1 MSEYNFDVAKI
12 TEEVIEWIQKWISE
26 NGNERTKVIVGI
38 SGGKDSSVV
47 SALMVKALGKDRV
60 VGVMMPNGEQK
71 DIADSRTLVSHLG
84 IKNFTVNIS
93 KAYEGIQRA
102 FAESGVIEIEEN
114 AQSDKKQQT
123 NDSSCFLSNDS
134 FSPVFKT
141 NTPARLRMV
150 TLYGIGAQIGNCRVA
165 NTCNLSEDLVGYST
179 FYGDAAGD
187 FAPINKLTTE
197 EVVEIGDYLGLPRSL
212 THKAPSDGMCGK
224 TDEDNLGFTYHEV
237 NEIARQN
244 KKGENYEKIIGKY
257 KTNLFKV
264 KIISLPCYKPNLP
277 LFLEI

>member
-1 MSEYNFDVAKI
+1 MSEYNFDVAKV
-12 TEEVIEWIQKWISE
+12 TAEVVEWIQKWISE
-26 NGNERTKVIVGI
+26 NGNELTKVIVGV

-60 VGVMMPNGEQK
+60 IGIMMPNGEQK
-71 DIADSRTLVSHLG
+71 DISDSRTLVSHLG
-84 IKNFTVNIS
+84 IKNYTVNIAE
-93 KAYEGIQRA
+93 AYEGLQSA
-102 FAESGVIEIEEN
+102 FAVAGVVDIDEN
-114 AQSDKKQQT
+114 TLFNEDNQK
-123 NDSSCFLSNDS
+123 LINDS
-134 FSPVFKT
+134 FSPVFRT
-141 NTPARLRMV
+141 NTPARLRMA

-197 EVVEIGDYLGLPRSL
+197 EVVAIGDYLGLPSSL

-237 NEIARQN
+237 NELARKN
-244 KKGENYEKIIGKY
+244 IKGENAEKILAKY

-264 KIISLPCYKPNLP
+264 KIIDLPCYRPDLP

>member
-12 TEEVIEWIQKWISE
+12 TAEVVEWIQKWISK
-26 NGNERTKVIVGI
+26 NGNDQTKVVVGV

-47 SALMVKALGKDRV
+47 SALMVKALGKERV
-60 VGVMMPNGEQK
+60 IGVMMPNGEQK
-71 DIADSRTLVSHLG
+71 DISDSQALVNHLG
-84 IKNFTVNIS
+84 IKNFTVNIA
-93 KAYEGIQRA
+93 KAYSGIQVA
-102 FAESGVIEIEEN
+102 FAEAGVSE
-114 AQSDKKQQT
+114 
-123 NDSSCFLSNDS
+123 SSSNDS
-134 FSPVFKT
+134 FSAVFKT
-141 NTPARLRMV
+141 NTPARLRMT

-197 EVVEIGDYLGLPRSL
+197 EVVAIGDYLGLPSSL

-237 NEIARQN
+237 NELARKN
-244 KKGENYEKIIGKY
+244 IKGENAEKILAKY
-257 KTNLFKV
+257 KANLFKV
-264 KIISLPCYKPNLP
+264 KIIALPCYRPDLP

>member
-1 MSEYNFDVAKI
+1 MSEKEYAFDVEKI
-12 TEEVIEWIQKWISE
+12 TAEVVAWIQKWISE

-47 SALMVKALGKDRV
+47 AALMVKALGKERV
-60 VGVMMPNGEQK
+60 IGVMMPNGEQK
-71 DIADSRTLVSHLG
+71 DILDSQTVVNHLG
-84 IKNFTVNIS
+84 IEHYTVNIAS
-93 KAYEGIQRA
+93 AYEGIQKA
-102 FAESGVIEIEEN
+102 FAVAGIVEN
-114 AQSDKKQQT
+114 DENEFFDENK
-123 NDSSCFLSNDS
+123 LMNDS
-134 FSPVFKT
+134 FSSVFKT

-179 FYGDAAGD
+179 FYGDEAGD

-197 EVVEIGDYLGLPRSL
+197 EVVAIGDYLGLPSSL

-237 NEIARQN
+237 NEIARKN
-244 KKGENYEKIIGKY
+244 TKGANYEKIIAKY
-257 KTNLFKV
+257 KANLFKV
-264 KIISLPCYKPNLP
+264 KIIALPCYKPNLP

>member
-1 MSEYNFDVAKI
+1 MSEYNFDVKKVTA
-12 TEEVIEWIQKWISE
+12 EVIEWIQKWISE
-26 NGNERTKVIVGI
+26 NGNERTKVIIGV

-60 VGVMMPNGEQK
+60 IGVMMPNGEQK
-71 DIADSRTLVSHLG
+71 DISDSQTLVSHLG
-84 IKNFTVNIS
+84 IKNYTVNIA
-93 KAYEGIQRA
+93 KAYEGIQSA
-102 FAESGVIEIEEN
+102 FADAEVI
-114 AQSDKKQQT
+114 QT
-123 NDSSCFLSNDS
+123 NDS
-134 FSPVFKT
+134 FSSIFKT

-150 TLYGIGAQIGNCRVA
+150 TLYGIGAQIGNCRIV

-197 EVVEIGDYLGLPRSL
+197 EVVAIGDYLGLPSSL

-237 NEIARQN
+237 NEIARKN
-244 KKGENYEKIIGKY
+244 EKGLNYEKIIAKY
-257 KTNLFKV
+257 KANLFKV
-264 KIISLPCYKPNLP
+264 KIIALPCYRPDLP

>member
-12 TEEVIEWIQKWISE
+12 TAEVVDWIQKWINA
-26 NGNERTKVIVGI
+26 NGNELTKVIVGV

-60 VGVMMPNGEQK
+60 IGVMMPNGEQK
-71 DIADSRTLVSHLG
+71 DISDSQTLVSHLG
-84 IKNFTVNIS
+84 IKNFTVNIAQ
-93 KAYEGIQRA
+93 AYEGLQSA
-102 FAESGVIEIEEN
+102 FAVAGVVDADEN
-114 AQSDKKQQT
+114 AFFDENKK
-123 NDSSCFLSNDS
+123 LMNDS

-141 NTPARLRMV
+141 NTPARLRMA

-197 EVVEIGDYLGLPRSL
+197 EVVAIGDYLGLPSSL

-237 NEIARQN
+237 NELARKN
-244 KKGENYEKIIGKY
+244 IKAENAEKILAKY
-257 KTNLFKV
+257 KANLFKV
-264 KIISLPCYKPNLP
+264 KIIALPCYRPNLP

>member
-1 MSEYNFDVAKI
+1 MSEYNFDVKKVTA
-12 TEEVIEWIQKWISE
+12 EVIEWIQKWISE
-26 NGNERTKVIVGI
+26 NGNERTKVIIGV

-60 VGVMMPNGEQK
+60 IGVMMPNGEQK
-71 DIADSRTLVSHLG
+71 DISDSQTLVSHLG
-84 IKNFTVNIS
+84 IKNYTVNIA
-93 KAYEGIQRA
+93 KAYEGIQSA
-102 FAESGVIEIEEN
+102 FADAGVI
-114 AQSDKKQQT
+114 QT
-123 NDSSCFLSNDS
+123 NDS
-134 FSPVFKT
+134 FSSIFKT
-141 NTPARLRMV
+141 NTPARLRMT
-150 TLYGIGAQIGNCRVA
+150 TLYGIGAQIGNCRIV

-197 EVVEIGDYLGLPRSL
+197 EVVAIGDYLGLPSSL

-237 NEIARQN
+237 NEIARKN
-244 KKGENYEKIIGKY
+244 EKGLNYEKIIAKY
-257 KTNLFKV
+257 KANLFKV
-264 KIISLPCYKPNLP
+264 KIIALPCYRPELP